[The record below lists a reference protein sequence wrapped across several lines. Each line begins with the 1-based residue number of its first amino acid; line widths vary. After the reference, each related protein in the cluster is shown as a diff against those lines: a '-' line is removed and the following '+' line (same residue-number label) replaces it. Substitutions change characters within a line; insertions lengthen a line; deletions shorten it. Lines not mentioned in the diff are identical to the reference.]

1 VGDTDENTSLN
12 GDNDTF
18 DGARIVLIVDF
29 WHPALSEM
37 DRNALGVLYP
47 PGS

>member
-1 VGDTDENTSLN
+1 
-12 GDNDTF
+12 
-18 DGARIVLIVDF
+18 VLIVDF
-29 WHPALSEM
+29 WHPSLSES